1 MKALEKRV
9 DDIEQS
15 VAQRTKKISDVDSRK
30 ISEELQK
37 RADLFFD
44 RVWGPT
50 GRKEVSAPAQ
60 DIQPVE
66 ESISQETA
74 DMPIPDGPLPS
85 EQASVEIR
93 QEDNRVHVTF
103 TVTPDRRERL
113 KVAAKA
119 CEITEEEL
127 LCLFVENLDFFVPFP
142 PKTAGYIRK
151 AAAGQR
157 RSAHRLV
164 EQVLRKG
171 FSRFDWH

>member
-1 MKALEKRV
+1 MKALAKRV

-15 VAQRTKKISDVDSRK
+15 MARRTKKMSDVDSRK

-37 RADLFFD
+37 RADVVFD
-44 RVWGPT
+44 RVWGLT
-50 GRKEVSAPAQ
+50 GRKEVSVPS
-60 DIQPVE
+60 IPREEPPCVVE

-74 DMPIPDGPLPS
+74 ETPIADVPL
-85 EQASVEIR
+85 QVEVR

-103 TVTPDRRERL
+103 TVTPDDRERL
-113 KVAAKA
+113 KVAAKER
-119 CEITEEEL
+119 EITEEEL

-142 PKTAGYIRK
+142 PKTAGHIRK
-151 AAAGQR
+151 ASTGQR
-157 RSAHRLV
+157 RAAHRLV